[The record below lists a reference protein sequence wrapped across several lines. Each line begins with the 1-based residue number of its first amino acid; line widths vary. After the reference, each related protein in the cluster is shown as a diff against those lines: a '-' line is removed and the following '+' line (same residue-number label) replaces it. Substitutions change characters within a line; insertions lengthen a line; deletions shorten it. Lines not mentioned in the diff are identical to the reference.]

1 METYIVQIWSVGPST
16 APGVDRPLRGLVRL
30 VRDGRETRFGSWEEL
45 RGLLDQGTAADASVP
60 PSVSGPGPGP

>member
-30 VRDGRETRFGSWEEL
+30 VRSGRETRFGSWEEL
-45 RGLLDQGTAADASVP
+45 RGLLDEGSAAETSPSP
-60 PSVSGPGPGP
+60 PVTGRRSGP

>member
-1 METYIVQIWSVGPST
+1 METFIVQIWSVGPST

-45 RGLLDQGTAADASVP
+45 RGVLGEGTAVEP
-60 PSVSGPGPGP
+60 SGPPPAERPQPRP

>member
-16 APGVDRPLRGLVRL
+16 APGVDRPLRGLVRM

-45 RGLLDQGTAADASVP
+45 RGLLDEGRAAETSATVP
-60 PSVSGPGPGP
+60 GIREQP

>member
-16 APGVDRPLRGLVRL
+16 APGVDRPLRGLVRM

-45 RGLLDQGTAADASVP
+45 RGLLDEGRTAGSSASVGEVREQP
-60 PSVSGPGPGP
+60 

>member
-1 METYIVQIWSVGPST
+1 VETYIVQIWSVGPST

-45 RGLLDQGTAADASVP
+45 RGLLGEGRIAEASAP
-60 PSVSGPGPGP
+60 PALTRPRSGP